1 MVKLKIFFMVVPS
14 LDLSAGRQGK
24 RQGRID
30 AKPNRLKNQFESS
43 RSFKLYHLRRLP
55 MRLSARFMMVLLLCT
70 AFISTLQARVMRV
83 EITSRTDID
92 NGKPFG
98 AAGAYEKITGRVYF
112 AVDPVNLHN
121 RQIVDLNKAPRNT
134 KGEVE
139 FSADLY
145 LLKPK
150 DMAKGNQAVLFEVS
164 NRGGRGILSL
174 VNGRNGEF
182 GDGFLMRQG
191 YTIAW
196 VGWEFDLSSQ
206 GEHLRLSAPI
216 AHDADGKEI
225 HGLVRTDFTSAEK
238 RVDMPLG
245 HILLGS
251 DGGNSYPVDDPA
263 SEKNK
268 LTVRD
273 APIGD
278 RKTIPRSE
286 WSFAH
291 MVDGQLKADP
301 HYVHLNSGFIPGRIY
316 ELVYTAKN
324 PAVVGVGLAAV
335 RDFLSYLKYDPQ
347 ATAPVKRVYA
357 VGISQSGRFLRHF
370 IYQDFNADER
380 GREVMDGVIAH
391 VAGAGR
397 GSFNHRFA
405 QPSRDAQPMSSL
417 FFPTDLF
424 PFTDLPEEDPDTN
437 VKAGLLDAAAK
448 SHTVP
453 KIFHTNTSYEYWG
466 RAASLIHTS
475 ADGKRDAPL
484 AAHTRIYFLA
494 GLEHF
499 TVPFPPEKRVGEN
512 PDYTTQQKAN
522 PNPIQWYWRALITDM
537 NEWVKDGK
545 EPPPSTYPKIAD
557 KTLVPLAKWSFPKI
571 PGVNTPHEVSLAY
584 PITTEVSVSR
594 LAQGNRPNTLTTRV
608 QTFLFEPPQVGNAF
622 GVLVPQSDS
631 DGNDLGGVRL
641 PELQVPLAT
650 YTGWNLRDPSIG
662 APEQRVS
669 FLGSWIPLAKTADE
683 RKRSGDPRRSVA
695 ERYKSQE
702 KYMEK
707 FEQAA
712 KKLIEQ
718 RFLLQ
723 EDLPAI
729 LERGKLEWKTIVG
742 E

>member
-1 MVKLKIFFMVVPS
+1 MRFRARVIWFLLMSAILVS
-14 LDLSAGRQGK
+14 LA
-24 RQGRID
+24 
-30 AKPNRLKNQFESS
+30 
-43 RSFKLYHLRRLP
+43 
-55 MRLSARFMMVLLLCT
+55 
-70 AFISTLQARVMRV
+70 QARVVRV
-83 EITSRTDID
+83 EITSRGDIQE
-92 NGKPFG
+92 GKPYG
-98 AAGAYEKITGRVYF
+98 NAGAYEKIIGRVYF
-112 AVDPVNLHN
+112 AVDPSNLHN
-121 RQIVDLNKAPRNT
+121 RQIVDLDKAPRNAH
-134 KGEVE
+134 GEVE

-174 VNGRNGEF
+174 VNGREGEF

-206 GEHLRLSAPI
+206 GDHLRLTAPI
-216 AHDADGKEI
+216 AHDTGGKEI
-225 HGLVRTDFTSAEK
+225 TGLVRTDFTPAEK
-238 RVDMPLG
+238 HDDMPLG
-245 HILLGS
+245 HILLGP
-251 DGGNSYPVDDPA
+251 DGGNGYPVDDPE
-263 SEKNK
+263 SERNK

-273 APIGD
+273 TPAGD

-291 MVDGQLKADP
+291 IVDGLLKADP
-301 HYVHLNSGFIPGRIY
+301 HYVHLNSGFIPGKIY

-347 ATAPVKRVYA
+347 ATAPIKRVYA

-370 IYQDFNADER
+370 IYQDFNADEQ
-380 GREVMDGVIAH
+380 GRQVLDGVVAH

-424 PFTDLPEEDPDTN
+424 PFTDLPEDDSGAGH
-437 VKAGLLDAAAK
+437 KAGLLDAASR

-453 KIFHTNTSYEYWG
+453 KIFYTNTSYEYWG
-466 RAASLIHTS
+466 RSASLIHTI
-475 ADGKRDAPL
+475 ADGKTDAPL
-484 AAHTRIYFLA
+484 AANTRIYFLA

-499 TVPFPPEKRVGEN
+499 TVPFPPENRVGGN
-512 PDYTTQQKAN
+512 PDYTAQQKAN
-522 PNPIQWYWRALITDM
+522 PNPIQWYWRALITDL
-537 NEWVKDGK
+537 NQWVKNGK
-545 EPPPSTYPKIAD
+545 EPPVSTYPRIAGS
-557 KTLVPLAKWSFPKI
+557 TLVLLEKYKFPKI
-571 PGVNTPHEVSLAY
+571 PGVHTPHEVSLAY
-584 PITTEVSVSR
+584 HLNFE
-594 LAQGNRPNTLTTRV
+594 ARV
-608 QTFLFEPPQVGNAF
+608 FNVDLSKPGQVAPERKIMLEPPQIGNAF
-622 GVLVPQSDS
+622 TVLVPQSDA

-683 RKRSGDPRRSVA
+683 RKKSGDPRLSVA

-702 KYMEK
+702 EYMSK
-707 FEQAA
+707 FELAA

-729 LERGKLEWKTIVG
+729 LERGRQEWKTIMG
-742 E
+742 GTQ

>member
-1 MVKLKIFFMVVPS
+1 MSAILGS
-14 LDLSAGRQGK
+14 LA
-24 RQGRID
+24 
-30 AKPNRLKNQFESS
+30 
-43 RSFKLYHLRRLP
+43 
-55 MRLSARFMMVLLLCT
+55 
-70 AFISTLQARVMRV
+70 QARVVRV
-83 EITSRTDID
+83 EITSRGDVQE
-92 NGKPFG
+92 GKPFG
-98 AAGAYEKITGRVYF
+98 SAGAYEKIVGRVYF
-112 AVDPVNLHN
+112 AVDPANPHN
-121 RQIVDLNKAPRNT
+121 QQIVDLDKAPRNAQ
-134 KGEVE
+134 GEVE

-145 LLKPK
+145 LFKPK

-174 VNGRNGEF
+174 VNGREGEF

-206 GEHLRLSAPI
+206 GEHLRLTAPI
-216 AHDADGKEI
+216 AHDPGGKEI
-225 HGLVRTDFTSAEK
+225 SGLVRTDFTPAQK
-238 RVDMPLG
+238 RDDMPLG
-245 HILLGS
+245 HILLGP

-273 APIGD
+273 TPTGN

-286 WSFAH
+286 WSFGH
-291 MVDGQLKADP
+291 IVDGQLKSDP
-301 HYVHLNSGFIPGRIY
+301 HYVHLNSGFVPGKIY

-370 IYQDFNADER
+370 IYQDFNADEQ
-380 GREVMDGVIAH
+380 GRQVMDGVIAH

-405 QPSRDAQPMSSL
+405 QPSRDAQPMSSI

-424 PFTDLPEEDPDTN
+424 PFTDLREEDPDTDD
-437 VKAGLLDAAAK
+437 KAGLLDAASK

-453 KIFHTNTSYEYWG
+453 KIFYTNTSYEYWG
-466 RAASLIHTS
+466 RAAALIHTT
-475 ADGKRDAPL
+475 ADGKKDAPI
-484 AAHTRIYFLA
+484 AANTRVYFLA
-494 GLEHF
+494 GLQHF
-499 TVPFPPEKRVGEN
+499 TGPFPPEKSVQGN
-512 PDYTTQQKAN
+512 ADYTAQQKQN

-537 NEWVKDGK
+537 DKWVKDGTL
-545 EPPPSTYPKIAD
+545 PPQSTYPKIAE
-557 KTLVPLAKWSFPKI
+557 KTLVPLAKWSFPRI
-571 PGVNTPHEVSLAY
+571 PGVSKPGEVSLAY
-584 PITTEVSVSR
+584 HIDREISFLS
-594 LAQGNRPNTLTTRV
+594 LTTHKEEMIIV
-608 QTFLFEPPQVGNAF
+608 EPPRVGNAF
-622 GVLVPQSDS
+622 AVLVPQSDA

-669 FLGSWIPLAKTADE
+669 FLGSWIPLAKTAEE
-683 RKRSGDPRRSVA
+683 RKKSGDPRPSIA
-695 ERYKSQE
+695 ERYASRE
-702 KYMEK
+702 EYMSK

-729 LERGKLEWKTIVG
+729 LERGRTEWKAIV
-742 E
+742 EQ

>member
-1 MVKLKIFFMVVPS
+1 MHVPT
-14 LDLSAGRQGK
+14 
-24 RQGRID
+24 
-30 AKPNRLKNQFESS
+30 
-43 RSFKLYHLRRLP
+43 
-55 MRLSARFMMVLLLCT
+55 RFITVLLFLT
-70 AFISTLQARVMRV
+70 MFSAASPARVVRV
-83 EITSRTDID
+83 EITSRTDIQD
-92 NGKPFG
+92 GKPFG
-98 AAGAYEKITGRVYF
+98 NVGPYEKILGRVYF
-112 AVDPVNLHN
+112 AVDPANLHN
-121 RQIVDLNKAPRNT
+121 RQIVDLDKASRNAH
-134 KGEVE
+134 GEVE

-174 VNGRNGEF
+174 VNGREGEF

-216 AHDADGKEI
+216 AHDPDRKEI
-225 HGLVRTDFTSAEK
+225 RGLVRTDFTPSEK
-238 RVDMPLG
+238 RNDMPLG
-245 HILLGS
+245 HILLGP

-263 SEKNK
+263 GEKNK
-268 LTVRD
+268 FTVRD
-273 APIGD
+273 TPTGD
-278 RKTIPRSE
+278 RKTIPRAE

-291 MVDGQLKADP
+291 VAAGKLTPDP
-301 HYVHLNSGFIPGRIY
+301 HYVHLNSGFVPGKIY

-370 IYQDFNADER
+370 LYQDFNADEK
-380 GREVMDGVIAH
+380 GRQVMDGVIAH
-391 VAGAGR
+391 VAGTGR

-424 PFTDLPEEDPDTN
+424 PFTDLPEKDPNTSE
-437 VKAGLLDAAAK
+437 KAGLLDAATK
-448 SHTVP
+448 SRTVP
-453 KIFHTNTSYEYWG
+453 KIFYTNTSYEYWG
-466 RAASLIHTS
+466 RAASLIHTT
-475 ADGKRDAPL
+475 ADGKTDAPL
-484 AAHTRIYFLA
+484 APSTRIYFLA

-499 TVPFPPEKRVGEN
+499 TVPFPPDNRVGGN
-512 PDYTTQQKAN
+512 ADYTAQQKAN

-537 NEWVKDGK
+537 NDWVKDSK
-545 EPPPSTYPKIAD
+545 EPPPSTYPKIAE
-557 KTLVPLAKWSFPKI
+557 KTLVPFDRYRFPKI

-584 PITTEVSVSR
+584 LLNFQVRVVDVNLGKNGSVSPER
-594 LAQGNRPNTLTTRV
+594 KEV
-608 QTFLFEPPQVGNAF
+608 VEPPVIGGVFNA
-622 GVLVPQSDS
+622 LVPQSDA

-662 APEQRVS
+662 ASEQRVS
-669 FLGSWIPLAKTADE
+669 FLGSWIPLAKTAEE
-683 RKRSGDPRRSVA
+683 RKKSGDPRPSIA
-695 ERYKSQE
+695 ERYASQAE
-702 KYMEK
+702 YMSK

-712 KKLIEQ
+712 KKMIEQ

-729 LERGKLEWKTIVG
+729 LERGKLEWKTIAG

>member
-1 MVKLKIFFMVVPS
+1 
-14 LDLSAGRQGK
+14 
-24 RQGRID
+24 
-30 AKPNRLKNQFESS
+30 
-43 RSFKLYHLRRLP
+43 
-55 MRLSARFMMVLLLCT
+55 MRLRVRVVGVLLL
-70 AFISTLQARVMRV
+70 AVFAVSLVQARVVRV
-83 EITSRTDID
+83 EITSRTDIQE
-92 NGKPFG
+92 GKPFG
-98 AAGAYEKITGRVYF
+98 SVGVYEKIVGRVYF
-112 AVDPVNLHN
+112 AVDPANLHN
-121 RQIVDLNKAPRNT
+121 RQIVDLDKAPRNAQ
-134 KGEVE
+134 GEVE

-174 VNGRNGEF
+174 VNGRDGEF

-196 VGWEFDLSSQ
+196 VGWEFDLSRQ

-216 AHDADGKEI
+216 AHDPGGKEI
-225 HGLVRTDFTSAEK
+225 HGLVRTDFTPAEK
-238 RVDMPLG
+238 RYDMPLG
-245 HILLGS
+245 HILLGP

-263 SEKNK
+263 SEKNVF
-268 LTVRD
+268 TVRD
-273 APIGD
+273 TPLAE
-278 RKTIPRSE
+278 RQTIPRKE

-291 MVDGQLKADP
+291 VADGKLTSDP
-301 HYVHLNSGFIPGRIY
+301 HYVHLSSGFLPGKIY

-335 RDFLSYLKYDPQ
+335 RDFLSYLKYDSQ

-370 IYQDFNADER
+370 IYQDFNADEK
-380 GREVMDGVIAH
+380 GRQVMDGIIAH

-424 PFTDLPEEDPDTN
+424 PFTDLPEKDPITRE
-437 VKAGLLDAAAK
+437 KAGLLDATTK
-448 SHTVP
+448 SKTVP
-453 KIFHTNTSYEYWG
+453 KIFYTNTSYEYWG

-475 ADGKRDAPL
+475 ADGKTDAPV
-484 AAHTRIYFLA
+484 ASNTRIYFLA

-499 TVPFPPEKRVGEN
+499 TVPFPPENHVRGN
-512 PDYTTQQKAN
+512 PDYTAQQKAN

-537 NEWVKDGK
+537 DQWVKDGK
-545 EPPPSTYPKIAD
+545 KPPPSTYPKIAQ
-557 KTLVPLAKWSFPKI
+557 KTLVTFADWKFPKI
-571 PGVNTPHEVSLAY
+571 PGVNTPHEVSTAY
-584 PITTEVSVSR
+584 LLNFQVRRMDIDFGKKGSVTPERKEVV
-594 LAQGNRPNTLTTRV
+594 
-608 QTFLFEPPQVGNAF
+608 EPPVIGGTFDA
-622 GVLVPQSDS
+622 LVPQSDA

-669 FLGSWIPLAKTADE
+669 FLGSWIPLAKTAEE
-683 RKRSGDPRRSVA
+683 RKKSGDPRPSIA
-695 ERYKSQE
+695 ERYASQQE
-702 KYMEK
+702 YMGK

-729 LERGKLEWKTIVG
+729 MERGKLEWKTIA
-742 E
+742 EQ

>member
-1 MVKLKIFFMVVPS
+1 
-14 LDLSAGRQGK
+14 
-24 RQGRID
+24 
-30 AKPNRLKNQFESS
+30 
-43 RSFKLYHLRRLP
+43 
-55 MRLSARFMMVLLLCT
+55 MRLRACVIWFLLMSAILVSL
-70 AFISTLQARVMRV
+70 AQARVVRV
-83 EITSRTDID
+83 EITSRTEIQE
-92 NGKPFG
+92 GKPFG
-98 AAGAYEKITGRVYF
+98 NAGAYEKIIGRVYF
-112 AVDPVNLHN
+112 AVDPANLHN
-121 RQIVDLNKAPRNT
+121 RQIVDLNKAPRNAQ
-134 KGEVE
+134 GEVE

-150 DMAKGNQAVLFEVS
+150 DMAKRNQAVLFEVS

-174 VNGRNGEF
+174 VNGREGEF

-216 AHDADGKEI
+216 AHDPGGKEI
-225 HGLVRTDFTSAEK
+225 HGLVRTDFTPAEK
-238 RVDMPLG
+238 RDDMPLG
-245 HILLGS
+245 HILLGP
-251 DGGNSYPVDDPA
+251 DGGNSYPVDDPE
-263 SEKNK
+263 SKQNV

-273 APIGD
+273 TPTD
-278 RKTIPRSE
+278 QRQVIPRSD

-291 MVDGQLKADP
+291 VVDGKLTADP
-301 HYVHLNSGFIPGRIY
+301 HYFHLNSGFVPGKIY
-316 ELVYTAKN
+316 ELVYTSKN

-347 ATAPVKRVYA
+347 ATSPVKRAYA

-370 IYQDFNADER
+370 IYQHFNADEQ
-380 GREVMDGVIAH
+380 GRQVLDGVIAH

-417 FFPTDLF
+417 FYPTDLF
-424 PFTDLPEEDPDTN
+424 PFTDLPEEDPNTDA
-437 VKAGLLDAAAK
+437 KGGLLDASTK
-448 SHTVP
+448 SKTVP
-453 KIFHTNTSYEYWG
+453 KIFYTNTSYEYWG

-475 ADGKRDAPL
+475 ADGKTDAPL
-484 AAHTRIYFLA
+484 AANTRVYFLA

-499 TVPFPPEKRVGEN
+499 TVPFPPENDVRGN
-512 PDYTTQQKAN
+512 PDYTAQQKAN

-537 NEWVKDGK
+537 DEWVKDGK
-545 EPPPSTYPKIAD
+545 QPPASTYPKIAD
-557 KTLVPLAKWSFPKI
+557 KTLVPLAQWKFPKI

-584 PITTEVSVSR
+584 HIKREVQFGSLTSHKNGE
-594 LAQGNRPNTLTTRV
+594 LTLGQMETIV
-608 QTFLFEPPQVGNAF
+608 IEPPRVGNAF
-622 GVLVPQSDS
+622 GVLVPQSDV

-662 APEQRVS
+662 AQEQRVS
-669 FLGSWIPLAKTADE
+669 FLGSWIPLAKTAEE
-683 RKRSGDPRRSVA
+683 RKKSGDPRPSIA
-695 ERYKSQE
+695 ERYASE
-702 KYMEK
+702 EDYVGK

-729 LERGKLEWKTIVG
+729 LERGKLEWKTIAAQ
-742 E
+742 

>member
-1 MVKLKIFFMVVPS
+1 MRFRTHVIWFLLM
-14 LDLSAGRQGK
+14 SA
-24 RQGRID
+24 ILVSV
-30 AKPNRLKNQFESS
+30 A
-43 RSFKLYHLRRLP
+43 
-55 MRLSARFMMVLLLCT
+55 
-70 AFISTLQARVMRV
+70 QARVVRV
-83 EITSRTDID
+83 EITSRADIQD
-92 NGKPFG
+92 GKPFG
-98 AAGAYEKITGRVYF
+98 NVGPYEKIIGRVYF
-112 AVDPVNLHN
+112 AVDPAKLHN
-121 RQIVDLNKAPRNT
+121 RQIVDLDKAPRNAH
-134 KGEVE
+134 GEVE

-174 VNGRNGEF
+174 VNGRDGEF

-206 GEHLRLSAPI
+206 GERLRLSAPI
-216 AHDADGKEI
+216 AHDPGGKEI
-225 HGLVRTDFTSAEK
+225 HGLVRGDFTPAEK
-238 RVDMPLG
+238 RDDWPLG
-245 HILLGS
+245 HILLGP
-251 DGGNSYPVDDPA
+251 DGGNSYAVEDPQSA
-263 SEKNK
+263 ANV

-273 APIGD
+273 TPTAA
-278 RKTIPRSE
+278 RTKIPRSD

-291 MVDGQLKADP
+291 VVDGKLTPDL
-301 HYVHLNSGFIPGRIY
+301 HFIHLNTGFVPGKIY
-316 ELVYTAKN
+316 EVVYSSKN

-370 IYQDFNADER
+370 VYQNFNADEK
-380 GREVMDGVIAH
+380 GRQVMDGVIAH

-424 PFTDLPEEDPDTN
+424 PFTDLPEKDPDTGEN
-437 VKAGLLDAAAK
+437 AGLLDAASR
-448 SHTVP
+448 SHMVP
-453 KIFHTNTSYEYWG
+453 KVFYTNTSYEYWG
-466 RAASLIHTS
+466 RAASLIHTT
-475 ADGKRDAPL
+475 ADGKQDAPMAL
-484 AAHTRIYFLA
+484 NTRIYFLA

-499 TVPFPPEKRVGEN
+499 TAPFPPENRVGGN
-512 PDYTTQQKAN
+512 PDFTAQQKAN

-537 NEWVKDGK
+537 NDWVRNGK
-545 EPPPSTYPKIAD
+545 EPPPSTYPKIVEN
-557 KTLVPLAKWSFPKI
+557 TLVPLGNYKFPKL

-584 PITTEVSVSR
+584 LLDFGPQWK
-594 LAQGNRPNTLTTRV
+594 QGIVTIDPPRV
-608 QTFLFEPPQVGNAF
+608 GAPF
-622 GVLVPQSDS
+622 GVLVPQSDG

-669 FLGSWIPLAKTADE
+669 FLGSWIPLAKTTEE
-683 RKRSGDPRRSVA
+683 RKKSSDPRLSIA

-702 KYMEK
+702 EYMSK

-729 LERGKLEWKTIVG
+729 LEQGKLEWKTIAG
-742 E
+742 Q

>member
-1 MVKLKIFFMVVPS
+1 
-14 LDLSAGRQGK
+14 
-24 RQGRID
+24 
-30 AKPNRLKNQFESS
+30 
-43 RSFKLYHLRRLP
+43 
-55 MRLSARFMMVLLLCT
+55 MRLRARVLWFLLIP
-70 AFISTLQARVMRV
+70 AILVSLAQARVVRV
-83 EITSRTDID
+83 EITSRGDIQD
-92 NGKPFG
+92 AKPFG
-98 AAGAYEKITGRVYF
+98 NAGAYEKIVGRVYF
-112 AVDPVNLHN
+112 AVDPLNLHN
-121 RQIVDLNKAPRNT
+121 RQIVDLDKAPRNAH
-134 KGEVE
+134 GEVE

-150 DMAKGNQAVLFEVS
+150 DIAKGNQAVLFEVS

-174 VNGRNGEF
+174 VNGRDGEF
-182 GDGFLMRQG
+182 GDAFLMRQG

-206 GEHLRLSAPI
+206 GEHLRLTAPI
-216 AHDADGKEI
+216 AYDPGGKEI
-225 HGLVRTDFTSAEK
+225 HGLVRTDFTPAEK
-238 RVDMPLG
+238 RDDMPLG
-245 HILLGS
+245 HILLGPH
-251 DGGNSYPVDDPA
+251 GGNSYPVDDPA
-263 SEKNK
+263 SERNR

-273 APIGD
+273 TPAGA
-278 RKTIPRSE
+278 RKMIPRSE
-286 WSFAH
+286 WSFGH
-291 MVDGQLKADP
+291 ILDGQLTPDP
-301 HYVHLNSGFIPGRIY
+301 HYVHLDSGFVPGRIY

-347 ATAPVKRVYA
+347 ATAPVKRAYA

-370 IYQDFNADER
+370 IYQNFNADEQ
-380 GREVMDGVIAH
+380 GRQVMDGVIAH

-424 PFTDLPEEDPDTN
+424 PFTDLPEKDPDTGD
-437 VKAGLLDAAAK
+437 KAGLLDAVTK
-448 SHTVP
+448 SRTIP
-453 KIFHTNTSYEYWG
+453 KIFYTNTSYEYWG
-466 RAASLIHTS
+466 RAASLIHTT
-475 ADGKRDAPL
+475 ADGKQDAPP
-484 AAHTRIYFLA
+484 APNTRIYFLA

-499 TVPFPPEKRVGEN
+499 TVPFPPEKRVGGN
-512 PDYTTQQKAN
+512 PDYTAQQKAN

-537 NEWVKDGK
+537 DQWVKNGK
-545 EPPPSTYPKIAD
+545 EPPPSTYPKIGG
-557 KTLVPLAKWSFPKI
+557 KTLVPLEQYRFPRI

-584 PITTEVSVSR
+584 HLDREVKFRRLGAHEDEVITV
-594 LAQGNRPNTLTTRV
+594 
-608 QTFLFEPPQVGNAF
+608 EPPRVGNPF
-622 GVLVPQSDS
+622 GVLVPQSDA

-650 YTGWNLRDPSIG
+650 CTGWNLRDPSIG

-669 FLGSWIPLAKTADE
+669 FLGSWIPLAKTAAE
-683 RKRSGDPRRSVA
+683 RKKSGDPRLSIA
-695 ERYKSQE
+695 ERYKSQQE
-702 KYMEK
+702 YMSK
-707 FEQAA
+707 FEQAT

-723 EDLPAI
+723 EDLAAI

>member
-1 MVKLKIFFMVVPS
+1 
-14 LDLSAGRQGK
+14 
-24 RQGRID
+24 
-30 AKPNRLKNQFESS
+30 
-43 RSFKLYHLRRLP
+43 
-55 MRLSARFMMVLLLCT
+55 MRLRSQVIWFLLIPAIL
-70 AFISTLQARVMRV
+70 ASLAQAHVVRV
-83 EITSRTDID
+83 EVTSRTDVQE
-92 NGKPFG
+92 GKPFG
-98 AAGAYEKITGRVYF
+98 NAGAYEKILGRVYF
-112 AVDPVNLHN
+112 AVDPANLHN
-121 RQIVDLNKAPRNT
+121 RQIVDLDKAPRNAH
-134 KGEVE
+134 GEVE

-174 VNGRNGEF
+174 VNGRDGEF

-206 GEHLRLSAPI
+206 GEHLRLSAPV
-216 AHDADGKEI
+216 AHEADGKEI
-225 HGLVRTDFTSAEK
+225 HGLVRSDFTPAEK
-238 RVDMPLG
+238 RDDWPLG
-245 HILLGS
+245 HILLGP
-251 DGGNSYPVDDPA
+251 DGGNSYAVDDPE
-263 SEKNK
+263 SERNV

-273 APIGD
+273 TPAGD
-278 RKTIPRSE
+278 RKTIPRTD

-291 MVDGQLKADP
+291 VMQGKLTADP
-301 HYVHLNSGFIPGRIY
+301 HFVHLNTGFVPGKIY
-316 ELVYTAKN
+316 EVVYTSKD
-324 PAVVGVGLAAV
+324 PAVVGVGMAAV

-347 ATAPVKRVYA
+347 ATAPVKRAYA

-370 IYQDFNADER
+370 IYQDFNADEQ
-380 GREVMDGVIAH
+380 GRQVMDGVIAH

-417 FFPTDLF
+417 FFPTDVF
-424 PFTDLPEEDPDTN
+424 PFTDLPEEDSGAGQ
-437 VKAGLLDAAAK
+437 KAGLLDAASR

-453 KIFHTNTSYEYWG
+453 KIFYTNTSYEYWG

-475 ADGKRDAPL
+475 ADGKQDAPV
-484 AAHTRIYFLA
+484 APHTRIYFLA

-499 TVPFPPEKRVGEN
+499 TVPFPPDNRVGGN
-512 PDYTTQQKAN
+512 PDYTAQQKAN

-537 NEWVKDGK
+537 DQWVKDGK
-545 EPPPSTYPKIAD
+545 EPPPSTYPRIVE
-557 KTLVPLAKWSFPKI
+557 KTLVPLEKYKFPKI
-571 PGVNTPHEVSLAY
+571 SGVSTPHEVSLAY
-584 PITTEVSVSR
+584 HLNFE
-594 LAQGNRPNTLTTRV
+594 ARV
-608 QTFLFEPPQVGNAF
+608 FNVDLSKPGQVAPERKIMLEPPQVGNPF
-622 GVLVPQSDS
+622 GVLVPQSDA

-669 FLGSWIPLAKTADE
+669 FLGSWIPLARTAEE
-683 RKRSGDPRRSVA
+683 RKKSGDPRLSIA

-702 KYMEK
+702 EYMSK

-729 LERGKLEWKTIVG
+729 LERGRLEWKTIMG